1 MSLQRFLDAQTPNW
15 ARITG
20 ELASGVKVADWML
33 FVFPQLRGI
42 ETSAAGRYYAIA
54 DLAEA
59 QAYLRHPVLGDRL
72 RECTWAATQHDAWP
86 ISRLFGLRDARVFC
100 ASMTLFHE
108 AAPHEALF
116 CIALDAFFAGEPD
129 QATLQLLDAGAPPP
143 A

>member
-15 ARITG
+15 HRIVA
-20 ELASGVKVADWML
+20 ELHSGVKVADWML

-42 ETSAAGRYYAIA
+42 GESAAARYYGIA
-54 DLAEA
+54 DLGEA
-59 QAYLRHPVLGDRL
+59 QAYLRHPVLGERL

-86 ISRLFGLRDARVFC
+86 ASRLFGLRDARVFC

-129 QATLQLLDAGAPPP
+129 HETLQRIDAAASPP